1 MKWSMREIERR
12 ENENR
17 SRQLKKRER
26 QKRQVEE
33 LELLNIDGNQENER
47 QGGRERFVK
56 RKVSGLCE
64 YFKMY
69 ISFNF
74 RSYAP
79 LIHSTLV
86 FIPRFLCNYSM
97 YVLLLYIF
105 PHFHSNF
112 IPYLS
117 DFISSL
123 RLLLL
128 PPLLKFFNLLV
139 LFYFPSFLDLCD

>member
-64 YFKMY
+64 YVKMY
-69 ISFNF
+69 INFNF
-74 RSYAP
+74 
-79 LIHSTLV
+79 
-86 FIPRFLCNYSM
+86 
-97 YVLLLYIF
+97 
-105 PHFHSNF
+105 
-112 IPYLS
+112 
-117 DFISSL
+117 
-123 RLLLL
+123 
-128 PPLLKFFNLLV
+128 
-139 LFYFPSFLDLCD
+139 